1 MNSNFFS
8 KTFFRGILVLLPLL
22 LTIYPLFYFFN
33 WLNSISNELIQ
44 SFFPRMTSLPGAGI
58 VLGIITIFLLGLL
71 MSSRFI
77 RHIYAWFEGLLLQIP
92 LVKSLY
98 SAIKELTRYLAPD
111 SGRNKANKVVVVR
124 MPDSGIEIIGFV
136 MSSDLS
142 PLPDEVD
149 KEDRVAVY
157 FPMSYQVG
165 GFTLFL
171 PKSWL
176 KNTDM
181 SVEDA
186 MKNVLMGWVSTNRD
200 AGAGNDRK

>member
-1 MNSNFFS
+1 MKFRFIR

-22 LTIYPLFYFFN
+22 LTLYPLFYFFN
-33 WLNSISNELIQ
+33 WLNTISNSWIQ
-44 SFFPRMTSLPGAGI
+44 YLFPRMTAPPGTGI

-71 MSSRFI
+71 MSSRFV
-77 RHIYAWFEGLLLQIP
+77 RHLYAWFEDLLLHIP

-98 SAIKELTRYLAPD
+98 SAIKELTRYLSPD
-111 SGRNKANKVVVVR
+111 SGRKKADKVVVVT
-124 MPDSGIEIIGFV
+124 MPDSDIEIIGFV

-142 PLPDEVD
+142 AMPDEVD
-149 KEDRVAVY
+149 KKDRVAVY

-165 GFTLFL
+165 GYTLFL

-186 MKNVLMGWVSTNRD
+186 MKNVLMGWVST
-200 AGAGNDRK
+200 K